1 MIFASLFCLIHTNTA
16 AAQTETSQR
25 NEQTILV
32 IGDSLAA
39 EYGIKRGSGW
49 VERLNQKLVETD
61 AGYRVR
67 NASISGDTTSGGLT
81 RLPAALEKH
90 QPAVVV
96 IELGSN
102 DALRG
107 LSLDMTQDN
116 LTKMIE
122 LAKQANAQVLLIGM
136 QIPPNYGPTYTKA
149 FHQMFQELANKHNTA
164 LVPFLLEDIATDRNY
179 FQDDGIHPNE
189 SAQPILA
196 EHVWSYLAP
205 MLLGADQAFAGSSSP
220 S

>member
-1 MIFASLFCLIHTNTA
+1 MLSRCLIIFASVLCLINTTTA
-16 AAQTETSQR
+16 ATQTETREKAPQS
-25 NEQTILV
+25 ILV

-39 EYGIKRGSGW
+39 EYGIERGSGW
-49 VERLNQKLVETD
+49 VQHLNQKLAETS
-61 AGYRVR
+61 AGYRVI

-81 RLPAALEKH
+81 RLPAVLEKH
-90 QPAVVV
+90 EPAIVI

-107 LSLDMTQDN
+107 LSLDMTRDN
-116 LTKMIE
+116 LTKMIN
-122 LAKQANAQVLLIGM
+122 LAHAANAQVLLIGM
-136 QIPPNYGPTYTKA
+136 RIPPNYGPTYTEA
-149 FHQMFQELANKHNTA
+149 FFTLFQNLAVEENTA

-196 EHVWSYLAP
+196 DHIWSYLAP
-205 MLLGADQAFAGSSSP
+205 MLNAD
-220 S
+220 

>member
-1 MIFASLFCLIHTNTA
+1 MLTRCLMIFASLFCLIHTNTA
-16 AAQTETSQR
+16 AAQTETPKQ
-25 NEQTILV
+25 NEQTVLV

-39 EYGIKRGSGW
+39 EYGIERGSGW

-107 LSLDMTQDN
+107 LSLD
-116 LTKMIE
+116 
-122 LAKQANAQVLLIGM
+122 
-136 QIPPNYGPTYTKA
+136 
-149 FHQMFQELANKHNTA
+149 
-164 LVPFLLEDIATDRNY
+164 
-179 FQDDGIHPNE
+179 
-189 SAQPILA
+189 
-196 EHVWSYLAP
+196 
-205 MLLGADQAFAGSSSP
+205 
-220 S
+220 

>member
-1 MIFASLFCLIHTNTA
+1 
-16 AAQTETSQR
+16 
-25 NEQTILV
+25 
-32 IGDSLAA
+32 
-39 EYGIKRGSGW
+39 
-49 VERLNQKLVETD
+49 
-61 AGYRVR
+61 
-67 NASISGDTTSGGLT
+67 
-81 RLPAALEKH
+81 
-90 QPAVVV
+90 
-96 IELGSN
+96 
-102 DALRG
+102 RG

-136 QIPPNYGPTYTKA
+136 RIPPNYGPTYTKA
-149 FHQMFQELANKHNTA
+149 FHQMFQELAGKHNTA

-189 SAQPILA
+189 SAQSILA

-205 MLLGADQAFAGSSSP
+205 MLLGSDQASSGSSSP